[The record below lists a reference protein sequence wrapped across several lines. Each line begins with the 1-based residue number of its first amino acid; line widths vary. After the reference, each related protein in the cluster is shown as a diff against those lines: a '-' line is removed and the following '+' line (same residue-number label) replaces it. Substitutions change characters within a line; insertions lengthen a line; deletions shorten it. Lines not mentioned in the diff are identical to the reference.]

1 MVWESDKDRNVINN
15 NKKNIQNKKRNKA
28 DDKQVKR
35 IIRFD
40 EREMARDDWRE
51 AEDRSKTRNKQ
62 NRKRRKDK
70 ENGGE
75 WGIKVILSNI
85 HKKGKAKEKG

>member
-1 MVWESDKDRNVINN
+1 MTEEKPKTEVRQET
-15 NKKNIQNKKRNKA
+15 NK
-28 DDKQVKR
+28 
-35 IIRFD
+35 
-40 EREMARDDWRE
+40 
-51 AEDRSKTRNKQ
+51 